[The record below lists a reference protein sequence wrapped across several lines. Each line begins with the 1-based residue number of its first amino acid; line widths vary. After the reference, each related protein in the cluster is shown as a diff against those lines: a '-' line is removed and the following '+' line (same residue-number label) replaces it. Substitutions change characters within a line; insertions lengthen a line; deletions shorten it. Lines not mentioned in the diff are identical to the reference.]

1 MFVLPVFGQSSNEKA
16 PCGMAC
22 YKGIEILICIN
33 FLSDLIMQSFGK
45 SDQIIQHEDSR
56 NIQQDEDSQPKDL
69 SLKSSKKMKPIPPP
83 LNLETA
89 SNALKEFAIIATSP
103 KSPLMQ
109 KNLPFRKR

>member
-1 MFVLPVFGQSSNEKA
+1 MLQR
-16 PCGMAC
+16 
-22 YKGIEILICIN
+22 IEILICIN
-33 FLSDLIMQSFGK
+33 LLSELIMQSFGN
-45 SDQIIQHEDSR
+45 SDQVRKHDDSR

-69 SLKSSKKMKPIPPP
+69 SLKSNKKMKPIPPP

-89 SNALKEFAIIATSP
+89 NNALKEFAIIATSP